1 MSAARPR
8 CGRAAS
14 LVPGVGKGA
23 ARNAPGPLGYLCH
36 VVSESI
42 LTGESM
48 RNNVAVLITA
58 VSSAIATA
66 AGAQATGM
74 PSFNAPYRAFQRS
87 EFGGVL
93 SFPDGG
99 GTGFEGVYRY
109 ASGKFDI
116 GLRGGFFAP
125 GGGASTAALAGVEA
139 RERVITHTVDFPL
152 DGAIVVGLGADLVSH
167 ASTLN
172 VPVGLSLGRRIDPRG
187 STVSIVPYVQPTFA
201 FIAGDNR
208 ASDLIFAFGIGA
220 DFRLSRVL
228 DARVSGGLGDHPLTG
243 VSIGAVW
250 VH

>member
-1 MSAARPR
+1 
-8 CGRAAS
+8 
-14 LVPGVGKGA
+14 
-23 ARNAPGPLGYLCH
+23 
-36 VVSESI
+36 
-42 LTGESM
+42 M

-116 GLRGGFFAP
+116 GLRGGFFDP
-125 GGGASTAALAGVEA
+125 GGTASTVVLAGIEA

-152 DGAIVVGLGADLVSH
+152 DGAIVFGAGADLVSGG
-167 ASTLN
+167 SELN
-172 VPVGLSLGRRIDPRG
+172 IPVGLSLGRRIDPQG
-187 STVSIVPYVQPTFA
+187 STVSIVPYVQPTLA
-201 FIAGDNR
+201 FIVGDQP
-208 ASDLIFAFGIGA
+208 SDLIFAFGIGA

-228 DARVSGGLGDHPLTG
+228 DARVSGGLGDAPLTG
-243 VSIGAVW
+243 VSISAVW